1 MGNRFKSNW
10 EQTPREDAAWM
21 DYAAC
26 LTVGD
31 PDIFYPDFDNM
42 TDTQRT
48 AAIKLAQENYCDI
61 CPVRIAC
68 ERRSEKF
75 SMGWGIWGE
84 YVYDRS
90 DRRNTA

>member
-10 EQTPREDAAWM
+10 EQVPREDAAWM

-26 LTVGD
+26 LDVAD
-31 PDIFYPDFDNM
+31 PDIFYPNFNIM
-42 TDTQRT
+42 TDAQRT
-48 AAIKLAQENYCDI
+48 AAIELAQQLCNV

-84 YVYDRS
+84 YIYDRS